1 MSKKGILK
9 NLASLGIMQIANYA
23 LPLITVPIISR
34 IIGPDKFGVINY
46 AASFMVYF
54 NLLITYGFDL
64 TATRKIS
71 KDPDNQDLKNEVFSE
86 VQSAKYILFALSAV
100 LFTICLFT
108 IPLLATE
115 KTVALCSF
123 LICMGTVFTQNWLF
137 QAMQDLPRIALLNF
151 FGKLIFTVLVIYL
164 VKEKSDYIW
173 QPLVTGLVHIVVS
186 LLTFFW
192 AIKKY
197 SLVYHFVGIRNV
209 VEVLIKE
216 RTVFFSIIVISLY
229 TTTNIVVLGLLQ
241 DESAVG
247 FYSAGQKLVEVIGMV
262 LLLPLSQSL
271 FPVVGFAFSQSR
283 ERGIEVVQRIVPV
296 IVMVTL
302 VLIIVMYCI
311 GPLFLLWF
319 YGEKFAPSVMV
330 FKVSTPIP
338 MLLALSNLFG
348 IQVMLNLGMDKAFFK
363 ITAYGALFGFLLN
376 VLMVSMYGYLG
387 TAWNLLIVE
396 LYITLAMYV
405 YLKRNGVDPIKL
417 SKFSFSEIKLQ
428 LKPLTDKFFK

>member
-1 MSKKGILK
+1 MSKQSLFK
-9 NLASLGIMQIANYA
+9 NVASLGIMQIANYA

-54 NLLITYGFDL
+54 NLLIAYGFDL
-64 TATRKIS
+64 TATRRIA
-71 KDPDNQDLKNEVFSE
+71 KDPQNQELKNEVFSQ
-86 VQSAKYILFALSAV
+86 VQSAKYILFFVSALLFAV
-100 LFTICLFT
+100 CLFT
-108 IPLLATE
+108 VPLLATE

-137 QAMQDLPRIALLNF
+137 QAMQDLPRVAILNF
-151 FGKLIFTVLVIYL
+151 FGKLIFTMLVIYL

-173 QPLVTGLVHIVVS
+173 QPLITGLVHILIS

-197 SLVYHFVGIRNV
+197 NLNFHFIGWSNV
-209 VEVLIKE
+209 IDVLLKE
-216 RTVFFSIIVISLY
+216 RTVFFSIIVINLY

-247 FYSAGQKLVEVIGMV
+247 FYTAGQKLVEVIGMV

-283 ERGIEVVQRIVPV
+283 AHGIDVVQRIVPV
-296 IVMVTL
+296 IVILTL
-302 VLIIVMYCI
+302 GLIVAMYCI

-319 YGEKFAPSVMV
+319 YGEKFLPAVTV
-330 FKVSTPIP
+330 FKVAAPIP

-376 VLMVSMYGYLG
+376 VLMVNVFGYVG

-405 YLKRNGVDPIKL
+405 YLKRKGVDPINL
-417 SKFSFSEIKLQ
+417 SKFSFSEIKTQ
-428 LKPLTDKFFK
+428 LKPLINKFLK

>member
-1 MSKKGILK
+1 MSKQSLFK
-9 NLASLGIMQIANYA
+9 NVASLGIMQIANYA

-54 NLLITYGFDL
+54 NLLIAYGFDL
-64 TATRKIS
+64 TATRRIA
-71 KDPDNQDLKNEVFSE
+71 KDPQNQELKNEVFSQ
-86 VQSAKYILFALSAV
+86 VQSAKYILFFVSALLFAV
-100 LFTICLFT
+100 CLFT
-108 IPLLATE
+108 VPLLATE

-123 LICMGTVFTQNWLF
+123 MICMGTVFTQNWLF
-137 QAMQDLPRIALLNF
+137 QAMQDLPRVAILNF
-151 FGKLIFTVLVIYL
+151 FGKLIFTMLVIYL

-173 QPLVTGLVHIVVS
+173 QPLITGLVHILIS

-197 SLVYHFVGIRNV
+197 NLNFHFIGWSNV
-209 VEVLIKE
+209 IDVLLKE
-216 RTVFFSIIVISLY
+216 RTVFFSIIVINLY

-247 FYSAGQKLVEVIGMV
+247 FYTAGQKLVEVIGMV

-283 ERGIEVVQRIVPV
+283 AHGIDVVQRIVPV
-296 IVMVTL
+296 IVILTL
-302 VLIIVMYCI
+302 GLIVAMYCI

-319 YGEKFAPSVMV
+319 YGEKFLPAVTV
-330 FKVSTPIP
+330 FKVAAPIP

-376 VLMVSMYGYLG
+376 VLMVNVFGYVG

-405 YLKRNGVDPIKL
+405 YLKRKGVDPINL
-417 SKFSFSEIKLQ
+417 SKFSFSEIKTQ
-428 LKPLTDKFFK
+428 LKPLINKFLK